1 MAQAHESRWQ
11 DMQQEAAN
19 ELGGVEGHQPN
30 AVSVAIVLPAEGD
43 LAILELNQSVIGDGH
58 PMGLATKVI
67 ENLRRTAERVFGVDD
82 PIVLT
87 GNLEK
92 LAESLRVSE
101 FGEFSVELKFP

>member
-1 MAQAHESRWQ
+1 
-11 DMQQEAAN
+11 
-19 ELGGVEGHQPN
+19 
-30 AVSVAIVLPAEGD
+30 
-43 LAILELNQSVIGDGH
+43 
-58 PMGLATKVI
+58 MGLATKVI